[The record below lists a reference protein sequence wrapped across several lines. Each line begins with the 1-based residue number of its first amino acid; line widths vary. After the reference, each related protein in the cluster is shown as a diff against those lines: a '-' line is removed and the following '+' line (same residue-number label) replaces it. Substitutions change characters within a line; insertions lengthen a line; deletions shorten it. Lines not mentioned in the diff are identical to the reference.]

1 MHTPQKNLLNDFTAI
16 VSHNIFE
23 QINKLKKMKI
33 SSIQKFNLI
42 NSIALISMSAW
53 GYVDTDSFTA
63 LIPAFFGLILLL
75 LGTMLSNEK
84 LVKLSAHLVVLFTLL
99 ILLALVIQVLPGV
112 FERGGIGL
120 IRVILMISSSA
131 LAMIVFIKSFIDN
144 RKSR

>member
-1 MHTPQKNLLNDFTAI
+1 
-16 VSHNIFE
+16 
-23 QINKLKKMKI
+23 MKI

>member
-1 MHTPQKNLLNDFTAI
+1 
-16 VSHNIFE
+16 
-23 QINKLKKMKI
+23 MKI

-42 NSIALISMSAW
+42 NSVALISMSAW
-53 GYVDTDSFTA
+53 GYFDTDSFTA

-75 LGTMLSNEK
+75 FGTMLSNEK
-84 LVKLSAHLVVLFTLL
+84 LVKLSAHLIVLFTLL

-120 IRVILMISSSA
+120 IRVILMILTSA

>member
-1 MHTPQKNLLNDFTAI
+1 
-16 VSHNIFE
+16 
-23 QINKLKKMKI
+23 MKI
-33 SSIQKFNLI
+33 GSIQKFNLI

-63 LIPAFFGLILLL
+63 LIPAFFGIILLI
-75 LGTMLSNEK
+75 LGTMLTNEK

-112 FERGGIGL
+112 YERGGIGL
-120 IRVILMISSSA
+120 IRVILMISTSSI
-131 LAMIVFIKSFIDN
+131 AMIIFIKSFIDN

>member
-1 MHTPQKNLLNDFTAI
+1 
-16 VSHNIFE
+16 
-23 QINKLKKMKI
+23 MKI
-33 SSIQKFNLI
+33 GSIQKFNLI

-53 GYVDTDSFTA
+53 GYVDTNSFTA
-63 LIPAFFGLILLL
+63 LIPAFFGIILLI
-75 LGTMLSNEK
+75 LGTMLTNEK

-120 IRVILMISSSA
+120 IRVILMISTSSI
-131 LAMIVFIKSFIDN
+131 AMIIFIKSFIDN